1 MQIID
6 ISGHNTWHIIQI
18 SGLWYL
24 TDTSYFDLWNTKIYL
39 LFSVNYDWLLIFFIQ
54 FIYFSFLFLIQLFV
68 LWVRNGTIVKFWFM
82 WRSLSAGELIFF
94 YLLFSVNYDW
104 LLIFFT
110 IYLFFFS
117 FLDSASFYFDLDF
130 SFR

>member
-1 MQIID
+1 MFFFSWLSFVFWEQ
-6 ISGHNTWHIIQI
+6 
-18 SGLWYL
+18 
-24 TDTSYFDLWNTKIYL
+24 LWNFGLCDVHYQVSWFFFYL